1 MRHVLTIFLLAFAAN
16 AQAQDRTN
24 LTVPISTP
32 LADLQSYANRTLPG
46 TLHRASTAQ
55 RCVEP
60 KQACT
65 KIPEFRGFKIYS
77 RMECVQVTPGID
89 CSIDHHVWRDGPL
102 RLSGS
107 GSSLT
112 LQQAVSAR
120 ATVRG
125 RGEIGKH
132 IRETVN
138 GSADFTITASPAVNP
153 DWSVVLPMDVRFRWI
168 NRPRA
173 MILNVIP
180 VTFGT
185 EAGNALNREIDKF
198 KSSTLP
204 GELTK
209 IDLRAKVAPLWNS
222 LQEPQRIQI
231 DDGPD
236 LYLHVRL
243 DAVGLAPLTVA
254 DGRIKTV
261 ASIAGQS
268 KVTTSPNWPF
278 ANAKTAVPNLTPVPS
293 GRTSISV
300 PVQLDEETLTAALGR
315 ELPQTVQFE
324 DPVSGN
330 IEVRSA
336 KLAVQGRALVVQ
348 LDVNATAASFTTYDG
363 PMTLTASPLWN
374 RAANTLSL
382 TDARLS
388 VDTPGIA
395 SSILNAIL
403 GTAAFRAW
411 LEDQTTVSL
420 DAEVEKAEVKL
431 NQALNRNITPQLR
444 LSADM
449 DLSVARIDVS
459 DQVILRLKATGP
471 LALSTLLVP

>member
-1 MRHVLTIFLLAFAAN
+1 MRGLLVICLVAFSAN
-16 AQAQDRTN
+16 AQAQDRTI
-24 LTVPISTP
+24 LTVPISAP
-32 LADLQSYANRTLPG
+32 IADVQSYADQALPG
-46 TLHRASTAQ
+46 TLHRASTSQ

-77 RMECVQVTPGID
+77 RMECVQVTSGID
-89 CSIDHHVWRDGPL
+89 CSIDHNVWRDGPL

-107 GSSLT
+107 GRSLT

-153 DWSVVLPMDVRFRWI
+153 DWSVVLPMDAQFRWI

-185 EAGNALNREIDKF
+185 EAGNALNRQIDNF
-198 KSSTLP
+198 KSNTLP
-204 GELTK
+204 GELAK
-209 IDLRAKVAPLWNS
+209 IDLRAKVAPLWKS
-222 LQEPQRIQI
+222 LQEPQRIEI
-231 DDGPD
+231 DEATY
-236 LYLHVRL
+236 LYLHVRP

-254 DGRIKTV
+254 NGRIETV
-261 ASIAGQS
+261 ASIAGRS
-268 KVTTSPNWPF
+268 KVTTSRTWPF
-278 ANAKTAVPNLTPVPS
+278 AQGKTAVPNLTPVPN
-293 GRTSISV
+293 GPTSISV
-300 PVQLDEETLTAALGR
+300 PVQLDEDTLTEALAR
-315 ELPQTVQFE
+315 ELPQTVRFE
-324 DPVSGN
+324 DPVSGS

-336 KLAVQGRALVVQ
+336 TLSVQGRNLVVQ
-348 LDVNATAASFTTYDG
+348 LDVKATTASFTTYDG
-363 PMTLTASPLWN
+363 PMTLIGSPRWN
-374 RAANTLSL
+374 RAVNTLSL
-382 TDARLS
+382 ADARLS

-403 GTAAFRAW
+403 ETAAFRDW
-411 LEDQTTVSL
+411 LVNQATVSL
-420 DAEVEKAEVKL
+420 DAEVKKAEIKL
-431 NQALNRNITPQLR
+431 NEALNRNITPQLR

-449 DLSVARIDVS
+449 DLSLARINVS
-459 DQVILRLKATGP
+459 DQVTLYMTATGP
-471 LALSTLLVP
+471 TRLSGLLVQ

>member
-1 MRHVLTIFLLAFAAN
+1 MRHVLIITLLSFAAN
-16 AQAQDRTN
+16 AQAQERTI
-24 LTVPISTP
+24 LTVPISAP
-32 LADLQSYANRTLPG
+32 LADVQAYADQALPG

-60 KQACT
+60 KKACT

-89 CSIDHHVWRDGPL
+89 CSIDHNVWRDGPL

-107 GSSLT
+107 GRSLT

-138 GSADFTITASPAVNP
+138 GSADFTINASPAVNP
-153 DWSVVLPMDVRFRWI
+153 DWSLALPMDVQFRWI

-204 GELTK
+204 SELAK

-222 LQEPQRIQI
+222 LQDPQRIQI

-236 LYLHVRL
+236 LYLHVRP

-254 DGRIKTV
+254 NGRIETV

-268 KVTTSPNWPF
+268 KVTTSRAWPF
-278 ANAKTAVPNLTPVPS
+278 ANAKTAVPNLTPVPN
-293 GRTSISV
+293 GTTSISV
-300 PVQLDEETLTAALGR
+300 PVQLDEETLTAALAR
-315 ELPQTVQFE
+315 ELPQTVRFQE
-324 DPVSGN
+324 PVSGS
-330 IEVRSA
+330 IEVRAGTLS
-336 KLAVQGRALVVQ
+336 VQGRNLVVQ
-348 LDVNATAASFTTYDG
+348 LDVKATAASFTTYDG
-363 PMTLTASPLWN
+363 PMTLTASPRWN

-382 TDARLS
+382 TGVRLS

-403 GTAAFRAW
+403 GTDAFRAW

-420 DAEVEKAEVKL
+420 DAEVQKAEVKL

-444 LSADM
+444 LSAEM

-459 DQVILRLKATGP
+459 DQVTLHLSATGP
-471 LALSTLLVP
+471 TQVSGLLVR